1 MSASIYF
8 FLGAVALLGL
18 LVVWALRGPRKTGKV
33 ALDLSCLEESGW
45 RHATLYPSIRQ
56 ALGTADMKFL
66 TSHSS
71 KELAGRVR
79 AERRQIA
86 LSYLRFLRS
95 DFDKFVEIARVIAR
109 LSPEVAA
116 TQELERAWLRAG
128 FLWRYRIIWL
138 SLQAGFAPLPQLN
151 DLSSLLSGY
160 SVRLEE
166 AMRQLGERAALIAEV
181 TSAPDRRR
189 INPI

>member
-8 FLGAVALLGL
+8 FLGAVALVVL
-18 LVVWALRGPRKTGKV
+18 LLVWALRGPRQTGKA

-56 ALGTADMKFL
+56 ALGTADMEFL

-71 KELAGRVR
+71 KELARRVR

-86 LSYLRFLRS
+86 LSYLKFLRM
-95 DFDKFVEIARVIAR
+95 DFEKLVEVARVIAR
-109 LSPEVAA
+109 LSPEVAGA
-116 TQELERAWLRAG
+116 QELERAWLRAG
-128 FLWRYRIIWL
+128 FLWRYRMIWL
-138 SLQAGFAPLPQLN
+138 SLQAGLTPLPQLN
-151 DLSSLLSGY
+151 DLSNLLSGY

-166 AMRQLGERAALIAEV
+166 AMRQLGERAALIAEMA
-181 TSAPDRRR
+181 SAPDRRR

>member
-8 FLGAVALLGL
+8 FLGAVALVSL
-18 LVVWALRGPRKTGKV
+18 LLVWALRGPRQTGK
-33 ALDLSCLEESGW
+33 AAPALSCLEESGW

-66 TSHSS
+66 TSQGSS
-71 KELAGRVR
+71 ELARRVR

-95 DFDKFVEIARVIAR
+95 DFDKLVEIARIIAR

-116 TQELERAWLRAG
+116 AQELERAWLRAG

-138 SLQAGFAPLPQLN
+138 SLQAGLKPLPQLN
-151 DLSSLLSGY
+151 DLSNLLSGY

-181 TSAPDRRR
+181 ASAPDRRR

>member
-1 MSASIYF
+1 MSFSFYL
-8 FLGAVALLGL
+8 FLGAVALLAL
-18 LVVWALRGPRKTGKV
+18 LVVWALRRPRQTENV
-33 ALDLSCLEESGW
+33 ALDLSCLEESEW
-45 RHATLYPSIRQ
+45 RHATLYSAIRQ
-56 ALGTADMKFL
+56 ALGEADLAFL
-66 TSHSS
+66 TSHGRG
-71 KELAGRVR
+71 LAKRVR
-79 AERRQIA
+79 AERRQVA

-95 DFDKFVEIARVIAR
+95 DFEKLVEIARVIAR
-109 LSPEVAA
+109 LSPQVAA
-116 TQELERAWLRAG
+116 AQELERAWLRAG

-138 SLQAGFAPLPQLN
+138 SLQAGFAPLTQLN

-181 TSAPDRRR
+181 ASTPDRRR